1 MLNRSDH
8 ILITSDFPRGGEGEG
23 EKGGTHGITHHSR
36 SQETMG
42 TFLKDSFT

>member
-1 MLNRSDH
+1 MYPLN
-8 ILITSDFPRGGEGEG
+8 RGGEGEG
-23 EKGGTHGITHHSR
+23 EKGEKGGTHEIIHHSR